1 MVAAMAET
9 FAGKRVL
16 VTGASS
22 GIGAAV
28 CEALAR
34 EGAHLVLAARRVER
48 LEEQAAKCRGLGA
61 QAHVVPA
68 DVTQVDACQ
77 RMVQESVRA
86 LGGLDM
92 VVVNAG
98 LSMWAKFE
106 EITDLSMFRTL
117 METNYLSAVYT
128 THFALPHLLASKGRI
143 VAVSSLTGKTGVP
156 TRTAYAAS
164 KHAMNGFFDSLRA
177 ELSHTGLTITV
188 VCPGFVKTE
197 ARIHAL
203 AGDGGPLKENPLGQ
217 EEDSMSA
224 EECARQTLAAA
235 RARKR
240 ELIMTPLP
248 RLALI
253 AKVLVPGLI
262 DRIARKR
269 VLLDPFQGP
278 KL

>member
-128 THFALPHLLASKGRI
+128 TQRCRI
-143 VAVSSLTGKTGVP
+143 CSP
-156 TRTAYAAS
+156 PRAAS
-164 KHAMNGFFDSLRA
+164 SP
-177 ELSHTGLTITV
+177 S
-188 VCPGFVKTE
+188 
-197 ARIHAL
+197 AR
-203 AGDGGPLKENPLGQ
+203 
-217 EEDSMSA
+217 
-224 EECARQTLAAA
+224 
-235 RARKR
+235 
-240 ELIMTPLP
+240 
-248 RLALI
+248 
-253 AKVLVPGLI
+253 
-262 DRIARKR
+262 
-269 VLLDPFQGP
+269 
-278 KL
+278 